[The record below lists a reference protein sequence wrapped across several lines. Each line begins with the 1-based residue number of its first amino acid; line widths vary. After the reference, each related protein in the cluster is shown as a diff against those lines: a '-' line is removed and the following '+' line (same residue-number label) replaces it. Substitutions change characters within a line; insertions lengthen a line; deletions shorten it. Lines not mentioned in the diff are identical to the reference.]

1 MIRTLFLAALV
12 VAAQANSQSPHFIPA
27 PGSPMVIGK
36 GPGQVSLADINDV
49 RCQMSDVRCQM
60 LDVSG
65 RVAAKLFLTS
75 DI

>member
-12 VAAQANSQSPHFIPA
+12 VAAQANSQSPQFIPA

-49 RCQMSDVRCQM
+49 RCQMSDVRC
-60 LDVSG
+60 
-65 RVAAKLFLTS
+65 
-75 DI
+75 